1 MTGRF
6 IGIRWWLGAAFAVV
20 AAVST
25 SIVVA
30 QFSSRS
36 QNALRAHAAE
46 QAARSAALAAKG
58 PSIVREARLQDLELR
73 LYNPA
78 GKLIGSGSPVQGSVR
93 EGARAR
99 AEQAALRRPA
109 LRGHARRPRVRVRL
123 PVKRGALCSE

>member
-36 QNALRAHAAE
+36 QNALRAHAAQ
-46 QAARSAALAAKG
+46 QAAQSR
-58 PSIVREARLQDLELR
+58 RLRRRAVDRPGGAGQDLELR
-73 LYNPA
+73 LYSRA
-78 GKLIGSGSPVQGSVR
+78 GSLIGSASPVQGSVR
-93 EGARAR
+93 EPTLERE
-99 AEQAALRRPA
+99 AEQAALAGRHF
-109 LRGHARRPRVRVRL
+109 RGSTHDA
-123 PVKRGALCSE
+123 ACT